1 MGPIRLDRGEDLGYP
16 LSVLPKLRFFFR
28 QALAALLRSFG
39 VTALAVGTIGVALA
53 VLATFVIIVANLDR
67 VADQLGRDVE
77 ISAYLKRGL
86 TLAEGEALAAQAK
99 AWAEVEVARYLPSEL
114 AMEEFKASLGED
126 GVLLEGLPPDVL
138 PASLEITL
146 HPHPWTGTEV
156 QAIGARL
163 KGLSG
168 VEDVRYGQEELDRV
182 NALLSFARVGT
193 LVLGFAL
200 CLATILIVSNTIRLT
215 VYARRDEI
223 DIMSLVGATN
233 AFVRAPFV
241 LEGAIQGLLG
251 GGLAVAS
258 LVVLENGLRVGLER
272 GLSYAYGPIEL
283 SVVPLE
289 LYIYLLILGLV
300 LGLVGS
306 LLAVGKFLRV

>member
-1 MGPIRLDRGEDLGYP
+1 M
-16 LSVLPKLRFFFR
+16 LPKLRFFFR

-67 VADQLGRDVE
+67 VAEQLGRDVE
-77 ISAYLKRGL
+77 ISAYLKRG
-86 TLAEGEALAAQAK
+86 TSFTDGEALAAQVK
-99 AWAEVEVARYLPSEL
+99 GWTEVETARYLPSEL
-114 AMEEFKASLGED
+114 AMEEFKKSLGED
-126 GVLLEGLPPDVL
+126 GILLDGLPPDVL
-138 PASLEITL
+138 PASVELTL
-146 HPHPWTGTEV
+146 HPHPWTGAEV
-156 QAIGARL
+156 KAIGARL
-163 KGLSG
+163 AAIPA

-182 NALLSFARVGT
+182 NALLSFARIGT

-258 LVVLENGLRVGLER
+258 LVVLEAASRRVPASARARRETSAGW
-272 GLSYAYGPIEL
+272 
-283 SVVPLE
+283 
-289 LYIYLLILGLV
+289 
-300 LGLVGS
+300 
-306 LLAVGKFLRV
+306 

>member
-1 MGPIRLDRGEDLGYP
+1 M
-16 LSVLPKLRFFFR
+16 LPKLRFFFR

-67 VADQLGRDVE
+67 VAEQLGRDVE
-77 ISAYLKRGL
+77 ISAYLRRG
-86 TLAEGEALAAQAK
+86 TGYADGEALATQIK
-99 AWAEVEVARYLPSEL
+99 GWAEVETARYLPCEL
-114 AMEEFKASLGED
+114 AMEEFKKSLGED
-126 GVLLEGLPPDVL
+126 GILLDGLPPDVL
-138 PASLEITL
+138 PASLELTL
-146 HPHPWTGTEV
+146 RPHPWTGAEV
-156 QAIGARL
+156 KAVGDRLRAIAA
-163 KGLSG
+163 

-182 NALLSFARVGT
+182 NALLSFARIGT

-258 LVVLENGLRVGLER
+258 LVVLEGGLRVGLER

-283 SVVPLE
+283 SVVPIE
-289 LYIYLLILGLV
+289 LYVYLLALGFA